1 MTAFVEAR
9 DLGYRIGHAVLLEHV
24 DLDVERGELLAI
36 GGPNGAGKSTL
47 LRLLGGELQ
56 AFTGEVR
63 LDGRPLGAYR
73 ARDLARRRS
82 VLPQQTVLR
91 FAFRAA
97 EVVEL
102 GRSPFRGRFGGPH
115 PDDRRAVESALA
127 RVEASA
133 FAERSFPSLSA
144 GEQARVSLARVLAQ
158 EAELVLLDEPTAA
171 LDLRHQELVMS
182 IAGALAVAG
191 HAVVTVV
198 HDLNLAARHAD
209 RIALLSDGR
218 LASHGTPWDVL
229 TEETILE
236 VFEHPVHVVSHPDL
250 DRPVLIGAGSQVS
263 SRQYPTPQTLR
274 T

>member
-9 DLGYRIGHAVLLEHV
+9 DLGYRIGPAVLLEHV
-24 DLDVERGELLAI
+24 DLRAERGELLAI

-47 LRLLGGELQ
+47 LKLLAGDLDPTE
-56 AFTGEVR
+56 GEV
-63 LDGRPLGAYR
+63 LVDGRPLRAYR
-73 ARDLARRRS
+73 ARELARRRS
-82 VLPQQTVLR
+82 VLPQQTVLQ
-91 FAFRAA
+91 FAFTAA

-102 GRSPFRGRFGGPH
+102 GRSPFRGRFGGPN
-115 PDDRRAVESALA
+115 PDDRRAVEKALA
-127 RVEASA
+127 RVEASP
-133 FAERSFPSLSA
+133 FAERSFPTLSA

-182 IAGALAVAG
+182 LASALAEEG
-191 HAVVTVV
+191 HAVVAVI

-209 RIALLSDGR
+209 RVALLGDGR
-218 LASHGTPWDVL
+218 LAAHGAPWDVL
-229 TEETILE
+229 TEETILD
-236 VFEHPVHVVSHPDL
+236 VFEHPVHVLSHPDV
-250 DRPVLIGAGSQVS
+250 DRPVLIGAGSQPS